1 MGRNGNVKYEIKNTS
16 GAVIFA
22 TDAASLRDAVAAALS
37 AGADLS
43 LADLRRADLSGANL
57 GGADLSGAGLSGAYL
72 SGANL
77 SGAYLRDA
85 YLINADLRR
94 ANLSGANLRDADLG
108 GADLSGANLGGAD
121 LSGAGLRDANLSGA
135 IGAEG
140 ALNEYRDDIWSIL
153 DKSPSEVDGLV
164 ALMRAGKIDGQLYEG
179 PCACLVGSI
188 ANVRGCR
195 IIDLGIETEPSRP
208 AEQWFLSIRPG
219 QTPENSHTARTAL
232 GWIQEWQE
240 RQVAT
245 ATESGDADGV

>member
-16 GAVIFA
+16 GAVMFA
-22 TDAASLRDAVAAALS
+22 TDAARLRDAVVAALS
-37 AGADLS
+37 AGTYLSRADLSGAYLSRADLGGANLGGANLSRADLRFADLSGADLSRADLS
-43 LADLRRADLSGANL
+43 LADLS
-57 GGADLSGAGLSGAYL
+57 GADLSGA
-72 SGANL
+72 
-77 SGAYLRDA
+77 D
-85 YLINADLRR
+85 
-94 ANLSGANLRDADLG
+94 
-108 GADLSGANLGGAD
+108 
-121 LSGAGLRDANLSGA
+121 LSGA

-153 DKSPSEVDGLV
+153 DKSPGEVDGLV

-195 IIDLGIETEPSRP
+195 VIDLGIETDPSRP
-208 AEQWFLSIRPG
+208 AEQWFLRIRPG
-219 QTPENSHTARTAL
+219 QTPGNSHTVRTAL

-245 ATESGDADGV
+245 AGGVQ